1 MRPDFMDEVCE
12 NYIRVEEDC
21 ANMVTVDPNP
31 QCDRCNFML
40 LSK

>member
-21 ANMVTVDPNP
+21 ANMVIVDPILNAI
-31 QCDRCNFML
+31 DAIFML